1 MNDPKITPQLNKII
15 TAFAK
20 HCQRHSDRIE
30 VIEDYL
36 LSTFKMGAFN
46 PSWIYSQEEKDKLS
60 YEPHKP
66 KIQREEISRQRFKK

>member
-20 HCQRHSDRIE
+20 QCQRHFDRIE
-30 VIEDYL
+30 VIEGYL
-36 LSTFKMGAFN
+36 LDAVKLGAFN

-66 KIQREEISRQRFKK
+66 KIQREKISRQRIKK